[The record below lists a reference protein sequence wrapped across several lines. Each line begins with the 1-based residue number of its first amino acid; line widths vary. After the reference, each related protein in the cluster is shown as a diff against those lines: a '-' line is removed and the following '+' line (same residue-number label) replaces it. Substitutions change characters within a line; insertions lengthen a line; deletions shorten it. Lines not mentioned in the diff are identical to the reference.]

1 MKKFKYNIFDKEMFI
16 ERQSNSWAT
25 FYQGNEGKRRS
36 AGISIPS
43 EIREKDLAQYLADI
57 CHEWA
62 SERYPAVERI
72 NTK

>member
-1 MKKFKYNIFDKEMFI
+1 MKKLKFNVFGREVLI

-43 EIREKDLAQYLADI
+43 GISEKDLAQYLADI

-62 SERYPAVERI
+62 SERFPAVERI